1 MPSTE
6 VVHLFHKAEQVSRAD
21 LPANVETFKLW
32 WGITGRVPCHPD
44 LGRFGPPS
52 FSEKMCGPFFRRH
65 MMARI
70 LVGFACRASWPMFV
84 LMILQLVF
92 GSGDAL

>member
-6 VVHLFHKAEQVSRAD
+6 VVHLFHKAERVSRAD
-21 LPANVETFKLW
+21 LRGELVTFKLR
-32 WGITGRVPCHPD
+32 WGITGQVPCHPD

-65 MMARI
+65 MTARI
-70 LVGFACRASWPMFV
+70 LVSFACRAS
-84 LMILQLVF
+84 
-92 GSGDAL
+92 